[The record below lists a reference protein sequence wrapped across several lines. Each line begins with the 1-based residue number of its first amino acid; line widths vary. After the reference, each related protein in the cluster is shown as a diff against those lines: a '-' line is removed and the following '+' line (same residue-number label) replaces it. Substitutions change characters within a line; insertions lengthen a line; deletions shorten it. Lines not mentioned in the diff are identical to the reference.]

1 MIWSLWTL
9 YLHLY
14 VPWLQIDFLLSDLCQ
29 TFWMSILLLLL
40 LKQYNAMITLFP
52 GCVYIDA
59 GQFKLILY
67 LLATSIAIAETK
79 SQKVPEN
86 GKKYALWSVTSVHS
100 CKN

>member
-1 MIWSLWTL
+1 MSPSCSLTFCSL
-9 YLHLY
+9 ICVRH
-14 VPWLQIDFLLSDLCQ
+14 IDEYSS
-29 TFWMSILLLLL
+29 T
-40 LKQYNAMITLFP
+40 AMITLFP

-67 LLATSIAIAETK
+67 LLATSIVVAETK

>member
-1 MIWSLWTL
+1 M
-9 YLHLY
+9 
-14 VPWLQIDFLLSDLCQ
+14 SDIFDEYSS
-29 TFWMSILLLLL
+29 T
-40 LKQYNAMITLFP
+40 AMITLFP